1 MNNKKNL
8 IVGQSGGP
16 TAVINSSLY
25 GVVKESLAH
34 PDRIEH
40 VYGMINGIE
49 GFLKDMIL
57 DFSEVLSEEELEYL
71 KNTPGAYLG
80 SCRCKLPEDLSDP
93 VYPKLFCKFENLNI
107 GYILYIGGNDSMD
120 TVSKLSRYA
129 AMSGSDILILGEP
142 KTIDNDLILTDHT
155 PGFGSAARYVA
166 TTVREIV
173 TDASV
178 YDQKAVT
185 IVEIMGRD
193 AGWLTASSA
202 LARKTANDNPYLIY
216 LPEADFSTEQFAQVV
231 QNPLEESPSVVVC
244 VSEGIHDADGTLI
257 CEYDRSAGLD
267 SFGHKMLS
275 GCGKYLENLLRSQ
288 LNVKARS
295 VELNVCQRCSS
306 MIQSKTDQQEAV
318 MAGRYG
324 VNAILKGETGKMIA
338 FAREN
343 NSTYQ
348 SSCCLEDVNQIC
360 NQTKSV
366 PTSWIAHSGTDIT
379 EEFLNYARPL
389 IQGTVEVPMGEDG
402 LPLFLSR

>member
-1 MNNKKNL
+1 MKKNA

-16 TAVINSSLY
+16 TAVINASLF
-25 GVVKESLAH
+25 GVVQEALNHEEACGT
-34 PDRIEH
+34 

-49 GFLKDMIL
+49 GLLNGTVMDMKPL
-57 DFSEVLSEEELEYL
+57 RSSGELEL
-71 KNTPGAYLG
+71 IRTTPGAYLG
-80 SCRCKLPEDLSDP
+80 SCRYRLPDDPEDE
-93 VYPKLFCKFENLNI
+93 VYPRIFKRFEEYNI
-107 GYILYIGGNDSMD
+107 GFFFYIGGNDSMD

-216 LPEADFSTEQFAQVV
+216 LPEADFSTEQFVQDV
-231 QNPLEESPSVVVC
+231 QNAFEKSPSVVVC

-338 FAREN
+338 FARES

-348 SSCCLEDVNQIC
+348 LSCCLEDVNQIC

-366 PTSWIAHSGTDIT
+366 PTSWIAHSGTDVT